1 MLFHVVYGLFCKRRL
16 LFHVIYGC
24 FRCFLARP
32 LPTPPSRTH
41 LAPGRAVL
49 PRRPNIIFAPKSHA
63 NVGLAW
69 ISLDSGSNSPQF
81 GLIHRNPVSFLTPV
95 RHSFS
100 DGGFPLSAFHRLCQR
115 SPARPAAGP
124 QPGFPAK
131 MYNLFTFI
139 RPVNPRRPIVVGRML
154 PISCAA
160 ASWFIPHNS

>member
-24 FRCFLARP
+24 FRRFLARP
-32 LPTPPSRTH
+32 LPPPPSRTH

-49 PRRPNIIFAPKSHA
+49 PRRPNIVFAPKSHA

-81 GLIHRNPVSFLTPV
+81 GLIHRNPVSFLAPV

-100 DGGFPLSAFHRLCQR
+100 DGGFPLSADTLFTAYVKDPPPGLPPVR
-115 SPARPAAGP
+115 SRASRPRCIIYSHLSVPSTPAAR
-124 QPGFPAK
+124 
-131 MYNLFTFI
+131 L
-139 RPVNPRRPIVVGRML
+139 
-154 PISCAA
+154 
-160 ASWFIPHNS
+160 